1 MKINQVKILSIALFT
16 FVLLLFLGFQNKFV
30 GVKADGDVS
39 AIYMQNCKM
48 CHLATATKNFNASKT
63 DDELK
68 QVILNGKDAKPMK
81 MPAYSAKPEIANK
94 AAELVTFMK
103 DENKKATNTA
113 SNTNTQ

>member
-30 GVKADGDVS
+30 GVKADGDVK

-48 CHLATATKNFNASKT
+48 CHLATATKNFDANKA
-63 DDELK
+63 DDVLK
-68 QVILNGKDAKPMK
+68 QVILDGKDAKPMK
-81 MPAYSAKPEIANK
+81 MPAYTAKPEIANK

-103 DENKKATNTA
+103 DENKKASTP